1 MKRFTFKDLCRSLEK
16 NPSLS
21 ENADAVKTLMGSV
34 SAILGNAGSGNIIGF
49 IRAIS
54 EKDKLIDLLRSMNS
68 DMKRSLH
75 NYFNGKTIYFRQ
87 YSKPLAQELARIYN
101 WPENNDKRRNEV
113 IK

>member
-87 YSKPLAQELARIYN
+87 Y
-101 WPENNDKRRNEV
+101 
-113 IK
+113 

>member
-54 EKDKLIDLLRSMNS
+54 EKDKL
-68 DMKRSLH
+68 
-75 NYFNGKTIYFRQ
+75 FQTIFETI
-87 YSKPLAQELARIYN
+87 SPGTCPHI
-101 WPENNDKRRNEV
+101 
-113 IK
+113 